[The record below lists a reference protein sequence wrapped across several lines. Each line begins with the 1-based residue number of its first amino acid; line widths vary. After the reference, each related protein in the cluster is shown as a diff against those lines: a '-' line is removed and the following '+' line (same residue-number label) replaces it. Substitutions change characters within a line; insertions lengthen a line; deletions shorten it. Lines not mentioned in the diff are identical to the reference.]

1 MKNLILALTVLL
13 TTQISSQ
20 EKFNTISYAV
30 LEDGRYRDLL
40 VGPDKTS
47 GEIYYTSLPDTV
59 IKNPEF
65 NGHECI
71 IVVYDERKDDVD
83 FFPIRY
89 KVEYTDS
96 TSYYCYN
103 AKTDVEFIHNVA
115 DGTYTA
121 LFITSE
127 AKDHSKMKFHLEK

>member
-13 TTQISSQ
+13 TTQILSQ
-20 EKFNTISYAV
+20 EKFNTITYAV

-59 IKNPEF
+59 IKNPDF

-71 IVVYDERKDDVD
+71 IVVYDTRRDDVD
-83 FFPIRY
+83 FFPIRH

-103 AKTDVEFIHNVA
+103 ARVDVEFIHNVA

-121 LFITSE
+121 LFITTE
-127 AKDHSKMKFHLEK
+127 AKDHSKMKYSLEK

>member
-13 TTQISSQ
+13 TTQIPSQ
-20 EKFNTISYAV
+20 EKFNTITYAV

-59 IKNPEF
+59 IKNPDF

-71 IVVYDERKDDVD
+71 IVVYDTRRDDVD
-83 FFPIRY
+83 FFPIRH

-103 AKTDVEFIHNVA
+103 ARVDVEFIHNVA

-121 LFITSE
+121 LFITTE
-127 AKDHSKMKFHLEK
+127 AKENSKMKFHLEK

>member
-13 TTQISSQ
+13 TTQILSQ
-20 EKFNTISYAV
+20 EKFNTITYAV

-59 IKNPEF
+59 IKNPNF
-65 NGHECI
+65 NGRECI

-83 FFPIRY
+83 FFPIRH

-103 AKTDVEFIHNVA
+103 ANIDVEFIHNIA

-121 LFITSE
+121 LFITTE
-127 AKDHSKMKFHLEK
+127 AKENSKMKFHLEK

>member
-1 MKNLILALTVLL
+1 MKNLILALIVLL
-13 TTQISSQ
+13 TTQIPSQ

-59 IKNPEF
+59 IKNPDF

-83 FFPIRY
+83 FFPIRH

-103 AKTDVEFIHNVA
+103 AKTDVEFIYNVA

-127 AKDHSKMKFHLEK
+127 TRENSKMKFHLEK